1 MYPKEKC
8 MQAKVSV
15 IIPVYNTALYLR
27 EALDS
32 ICNQT
37 LKELEIIIIDDGS
50 TDESPLIINKYAQK
64 DSRIHIYQQ
73 PNQGQGVARNLGLSH
88 ASGEYI
94 YYMDSDDILQNNAL
108 EICYNKC
115 VNNQLDFVLF
125 DAELLTEVVGAYI
138 PDYNRKGMIDTKIWN
153 GIDLLKH
160 ELEHYLFRTPVWQYF
175 VRSSFLKESFDNF
188 LPQSYA
194 EDHLFAL
201 SIHLHAK
208 RVCYIPNNFFKRRVR
223 NGSSMTQKFTL
234 YNIKCYM
241 NVFSSVKEL
250 ININATYKNVLNQ
263 YLHETLNAVVW
274 TSHRL
279 SFIEKIIA
287 FRFFYNSNYL
297 HYITFKNWLIFWCKF

>member
-1 MYPKEKC
+1 

-15 IIPVYNTALYLR
+15 IIPVYNTAPYLR
-27 EALDS
+27 KALDS

-50 TDESPLIINKYAQK
+50 TDESSLIINEYAQK

-88 ASGEYI
+88 ASGEHI
-94 YYMDSDDILQNNAL
+94 YFMDSDDILQNNAL

-125 DAELLTEVVGAYI
+125 DAELLTEVEDAYI
-138 PDYNRKGMIDTKIWN
+138 PDYNRKGMIDTQIWN

-160 ELEHYLFRTPVWQYF
+160 ELKHSLFRTPVWLYF

-201 SIHLHAK
+201 GIHLHAK

-223 NGSSMTQKFTL
+223 YGSSMTQKFTL
-234 YNIKCYM
+234 YNIECYM

-250 ININATYKNVLNQ
+250 INKNTAYKDVLNQ
-263 YLHETLNAVVW
+263 YLYDTLNAVVW

-279 SFIEKIIA
+279 SFIEKIKTCYY
-287 FRFFYNSNYL
+287 FYNNKLS
-297 HYITFKNWLIFWCKF
+297 HYITFRNWFVFWFKLSKN

>member
-1 MYPKEKC
+1 
-8 MQAKVSV
+8 MQAKVSI
-15 IIPVYNTALYLR
+15 IIPVYNTAPYLC

-50 TDESPLIINKYAQK
+50 TDESPQIINEYAQN
-64 DSRIHIYQQ
+64 DFRIKFYQQ
-73 PNQGQGVARNLGLSH
+73 PNQGQGVARNLGLQH
-88 ASGEYI
+88 ATGEYI
-94 YYMDSDDILQNNAL
+94 YFMDSDDILQNDAL

-115 VNNQLDFVLF
+115 TTNLLDFVFF
-125 DAELLTEVVGAYI
+125 DAELLTEVKGAYI

-160 ELEHYLFRTPVWQYF
+160 ELKHYIFRTPVWQFF
-175 VRSSFLKESFDNF
+175 VNSSFLKESFDTL

-201 SIHLHAK
+201 GIHLHAK
-208 RVCYIPNNFFKRRVR
+208 QVCYIPNYYFKRRVR
-223 NGSSMTQKFTL
+223 KGSSMTQRFTL
-234 YNIKCYM
+234 YNIECYM

-250 ININATYKNVLNQ
+250 INKNAAFKEVLNL
-263 YLHETLNAVVW
+263 YLYDTLNAVVW

-279 SFIEKIIA
+279 SFIEKIKTCYYICH
-287 FRFFYNSNYL
+287 NKLS
-297 HYITFKNWLIFWCKF
+297 HYITLNNWLVFWFKLRKY